1 MIKRPMNY
9 LSPHF
14 SYEECVRTTHESL
27 GNTPSDEALTNLVAV
42 CTELAEPTRTRWG
55 PLYVSSG
62 YRSVPVNSAVGGAPD
77 SAHLYGCA
85 LDLVPLTAGVT
96 VDQIVAWAVKSG
108 LQFDQVIDESTPSGH
123 RWVHMA
129 VAHTGAPRLQA
140 LVYRDG
146 VYSPFA

>member
-1 MIKRPMNY
+1 MLQM
-9 LSPHF
+9 LTQHF
-14 SYEECVRTTHESL
+14 SLEECIRTTHETL
-27 GNTPSDEALTNLVAV
+27 GNEAPDEALTNLIAV

-62 YRSVPVNSAVGGAPD
+62 YRSPAVNAAVGGAAD

-96 VDQIVAWAVKSG
+96 VDQIVTWAVKSG
-108 LQFDQVIDESTPSGH
+108 LIFDQCIDEETPSGH

-129 VAHTGAPRLQA
+129 LAHKGNPRLEA
-140 LVYRDG
+140 LVYRAG
-146 VYSPFA
+146 VYTPFSA